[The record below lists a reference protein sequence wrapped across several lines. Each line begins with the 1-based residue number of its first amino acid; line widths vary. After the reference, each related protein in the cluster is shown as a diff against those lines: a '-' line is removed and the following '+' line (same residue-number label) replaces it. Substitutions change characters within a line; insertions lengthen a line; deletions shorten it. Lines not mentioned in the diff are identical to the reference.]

1 MKYFFKRI
9 NIFVSNTIFQT
20 STKYVLMKKSIYLYI
35 YLSICLSV
43 SLNGQSTNSQ
53 DVGKGES
60 IQRKATYNLEEIK
73 VRWKKAALEN
83 CIGVPCAPF
92 NCGTSTVS
100 DIDGNSYNT
109 VSIDTQCWMTTNLK
123 VTKYNDGTT
132 IPDSTN
138 STWGTATIGA
148 RTEYVAVGV
157 SGYVATYGYLYN
169 WYAATEARKICPNGW
184 HVPTDGE
191 WTSLIQF
198 TVPTETVSA
207 TVIGNQSPTAGG
219 KLKSTST
226 TLWPTPGFPGT
237 DNYGFSALPGGY
249 RNIDGSFFVFGNLA
263 FFWSATED
271 ASNFPLLRYLNRFN
285 SEVYRLAI
293 EKSRGL
299 SVRCLRD

>member
-9 NIFVSNTIFQT
+9 NIFVSNTIFQS
-20 STKYVLMKKSIYLYI
+20 STKYVLMKKSIYFYI

-43 SLNGQSTNSQ
+43 NLNGQSTNSQ
-53 DVGKGES
+53 EVGKGES
-60 IQRKATYNLEEIK
+60 IQRNATYNLEEIK

-83 CIGVPCAPF
+83 CTGVPCVPF
-92 NCGTSTVS
+92 NCGTSAIS

-109 VSIDTQCWMTTNLK
+109 VLIGTQCWTKENLK

-184 HVPTDGE
+184 HVPTDEE

-198 TVPTETVSA
+198 IVPTETISA
-207 TVIGNQSPTAGG
+207 TVIGSQSLTAGG

-226 TLWPTPGFPGT
+226 TLWQTPGFPGT
-237 DNYGFSALPGGY
+237 DNYGFSALPGGG
-249 RNIDGSFFVFGNLA
+249 RNDVGSFSSIRDNA

-271 ASNFPLLRYLNRFN
+271 GSNDAWRRSLSNAN
-285 SEVYRLAI
+285 SNV
-293 EKSRGL
+293 SRRDYSKTSGF